1 MKEVIKVGTYIF
13 RSGTV
18 HDVPDIIELIEKRI
32 EWMDSNGI
40 NQWNKNHYRER
51 YPDGY
56 YIQVAEKG
64 LLYVLTAKD
73 SNRIVAGAVLLTQD
87 NRWGVQYDEAYYI
100 HNLVSAI
107 GEKDAGKELIRQ
119 IENYARLQDMD
130 FVRLDCIVG
139 NQPLNSWYEKLG
151 YEYVRTI
158 TDGEY
163 QGNLREK
170 KL

>member
-1 MKEVIKVGTYIF
+1 MEEVIKDDSYIF
-13 RSGTV
+13 RMGTV
-18 HDVPDIIELIEKRI
+18 HDVPDIIKLIVRRI
-32 EWMDSNGI
+32 EWMDSNDI
-40 NQWNKNHYRER
+40 NQWNKNHYRDR
-51 YPDGY
+51 YPDSY

-64 LLYVLTAKD
+64 LLYVLTTKNG
-73 SNRIVAGAVLLTQD
+73 NRIVAGAVLLTQD
-87 NRWGVQYDEAYYI
+87 NRWGVLDDKAYYV

-107 GEKDAGKELIRQ
+107 GEKNTGKKLIRQ
-119 IENYARLQDMD
+119 IENYARLQNMD

-139 NQPLNSWYEKLG
+139 NQALNLWYEKLG